1 VLDGIRRACDTERLS
16 VWKACVLSCN
26 CVKIAEYFSRACL
39 RHGNDLVAMEEAI
52 GPRGRLRCRWLDP
65 EHQCQLPKVWYV
77 LKLLGSISLTSTRP
91 HYTTL
96 QVDLGTPL

>member
-1 VLDGIRRACDTERLS
+1 
-16 VWKACVLSCN
+16 
-26 CVKIAEYFSRACL
+26 
-39 RHGNDLVAMEEAI
+39 MEEAI

-65 EHQCQLPKVWYV
+65 EHQCQLPKVWFV
-77 LKLLGSISLTSTRP
+77 LKLLGSISLASTRP